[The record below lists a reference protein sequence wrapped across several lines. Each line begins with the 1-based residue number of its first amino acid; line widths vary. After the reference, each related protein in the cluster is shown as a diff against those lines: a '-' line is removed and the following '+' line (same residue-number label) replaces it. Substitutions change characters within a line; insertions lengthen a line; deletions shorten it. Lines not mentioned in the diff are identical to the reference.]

1 MTEEEANISQVIED
15 ACGCPLRELP
25 ADSDWWE
32 VYDELIEEQKLNKTM
47 KTNSAD
53 SITGTSTADGTCRP
67 ALDIT
72 TTTLSM
78 YHPPRQVDARE
89 VGESIE
95 FIYKEIASLS
105 FSSFPPSYPPDK
117 VFKIIFS
124 CVNGKWHKSDRI
136 YGKIIAASDET
147 YEFD

>member
-1 MTEEEANISQVIED
+1 MKTNSAN
-15 ACGCPLRELP
+15 
-25 ADSDWWE
+25 
-32 VYDELIEEQKLNKTM
+32 KLTD
-47 KTNSAD
+47 TNSAD
-53 SITGTSTADGTCRP
+53 SIIGTSTVDGTCRP
-67 ALDIT
+67 ALDGTTT

-95 FIYKEIASLS
+95 FIYKETASLS
-105 FSSFPPSYPPDK
+105 FASFPPSYPPDK

-124 CVNGKWHKSDRI
+124 CVDGKWHKSDRI